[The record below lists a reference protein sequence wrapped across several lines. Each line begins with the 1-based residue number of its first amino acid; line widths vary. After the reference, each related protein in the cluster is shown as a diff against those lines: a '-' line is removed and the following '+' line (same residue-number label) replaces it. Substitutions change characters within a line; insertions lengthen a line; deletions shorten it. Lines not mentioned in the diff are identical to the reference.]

1 MPIHGGSVIT
11 RTGAPLREF
20 PASLGQVLGAQAQD
34 TRVHNPTS
42 ALIRLGR
49 QRDAE
54 LGTLVD
60 PGDPLQSLP
69 PVFDAPVRV
78 DAETAR
84 ARVREE
90 GFPQIRI
97 PDAGISEQGLR
108 IIIDAKRAEAQR
120 QSIFERGP
128 TGVGVGA
135 LRLGTALLNSIY
147 DPLNIASA
155 FVPVVGPARY
165 TALIG
170 GATSAFGRA
179 GVRAGVGAA
188 EGAVGAAILEPLIYS
203 AAQGEQLDYEMTDS
217 LANIAF
223 GALFGGGL
231 HAGAGAVRDVVQ
243 PGWWRMAQPVPG
255 AAAAEIPPGIKQSID
270 ATPDIVPARERAPG
284 TRDALEIA
292 QNIADAEARPGFL
305 RSAEDLLAL
314 RADRSPEIDRA
325 VEILKTEGFL
335 RSAEDRV
342 FLEALRKGYEQEYIN
357 DRVGELLRGI
367 DEIDQAMLARG
378 NSPESEGAITA
389 KRELVEQLDAA
400 VARLDA
406 LGAPINQAR
415 LVAARVSPETRE
427 AALRA
432 AVAQAME
439 GRQIAV
445 DALIRTDAA
454 ARDPNVPAARAYADA
469 LEEARRSTQ
478 ADRSQSGERSLPR
491 APDGPLTP
499 AEELAAAE
507 AELAE
512 VSALLD
518 DVAAG
523 ADIRDEARA
532 AMAQY
537 DAEIRRTEQYGAAMK
552 AGAACGVA

>member
-1 MPIHGGSVIT
+1 MPLYAGEPIG
-11 RTGAPLREF
+11 RQGAPLREF

-42 ALIRLGR
+42 SLLRMQR
-49 QRDAE
+49 QREAE

-69 PVFDAPVRV
+69 PVYDAPVRV

-90 GFPQIRI
+90 GFPNIRI
-97 PDAGISEQGLR
+97 PDAGISERGLQ
-108 IIIDAKRAEAQR
+108 ILIDAKRAEAQR
-120 QSIFERGP
+120 QSVFDRGP

-135 LRLGTALLNSIY
+135 LRLGTALLNSLY

-165 TALIG
+165 SAMIG
-170 GATSAFGRA
+170 GATSALGRA
-179 GVRAGVGAA
+179 GVRAGIGAA

-203 AAQGEQLDYEMTDS
+203 AAQGEQLDYDMADS
-217 LANIAF
+217 LANVAF

-231 HAGAGAVRDVVQ
+231 HAAAGAARDVIQ

-255 AAAAEIPPGIKQSID
+255 AVPGDIPPGIRQSID
-270 ATPDIVPARERAPG
+270 AAPDIVPARVRADG
-284 TRDALEIA
+284 VEDALVIA
-292 QNIADAEARPGFL
+292 QRISEAEARPGFL

-314 RADRSPEIDRA
+314 QAERSPEIDRA
-325 VEILKTEGFL
+325 VEILKTEGFA
-335 RSAEDRV
+335 RSAEDRI
-342 FLEALRKGYEQEYIN
+342 FIEALRKGYEQEYIN
-357 DRVGELLRGI
+357 DRLGELLRGI
-367 DEIDQAMLARG
+367 DEIDQSFLARG
-378 NSPESEGAITA
+378 NSPESEAAIVA
-389 KRELVEQLDAA
+389 KRALVEHLDAA

-415 LVAARVSPETRE
+415 LVVARVSPETRE

-432 AVAQAME
+432 AIAQAME

-445 DALIRTDAA
+445 DALLRTDAA
-454 ARDPNVPAARAYADA
+454 ARDSNIPAAQAYADA
-469 LEEARRSTQ
+469 AAEARRAAG
-478 ADRSQSGERSLPR
+478 ADRLQSGERTQAGAKPGFR
-491 APDGPLTP
+491 TAQ
-499 AEELAAAE
+499 EELAAAE

-512 VSALLD
+512 VSTLLD
-518 DVAAG
+518 DIATASG
-523 ADIRDEARA
+523 SRDAARA
-532 AMAQY
+532 AMAAY

-552 AGAACGVA
+552 AGAVCGVA